1 MQDVAREIST
11 PVGLEKGAFTM
22 DLSNLAGKAGDLVN
36 EHGAT
41 IEDAAEKVG
50 EFVKD
55 RIGHAE
61 QVDMVVD
68 KVKDL
73 IPDGPHPVD
82 GQ

>member
-1 MQDVAREIST
+1 VQDVARQIST
-11 PVGLEKGAFTM
+11 PTGLETGAFTM
-22 DLSNLAGKAGDLVN
+22 DIGNLAGKAGDLVN
-36 EHGAT
+36 EHGAA

-55 RIGHAE
+55 KFGHAE

-73 IPDGPHPVD
+73 IPDGPRPTD
-82 GQ
+82 GP